1 MKKILNR
8 EDCFLFGHIRKSQ
21 GIHGAVKIV
30 RENDLPIEL
39 DDLKFFHLDLSD
51 GLIPFQLE
59 AIDELSGISLMVK
72 FVDILKMEDTK
83 EFQNIPVYLPLSM
96 LPADAVPNAE
106 EAWLGFEVKDK
117 SLGLVGKVIGFI
129 HFNEQSLLKLASIRE
144 GKEILI
150 PMVEEIILSVN
161 MQKKLITVE
170 LPEGLADLND

>member
-59 AIDELSGISLMVK
+59 AIDELSGISL
-72 FVDILKMEDTK
+72 MEDTK